1 MNCGH
6 GLAILGPCGMTI
18 EYAFENAEVVEE
30 TKLCCEC
37 ADDANVGEAESAWVK
52 WMSWRRGG
60 KEME

>member
-1 MNCGH
+1 
-6 GLAILGPCGMTI
+6 MTI

-60 KEME
+60 KEIEGVAEPACQHICAGV